1 MLELNRL
8 TGQVAEMASALAG
21 QQSNQRERT
30 LRARQQLLDH
40 ALVTDELLAKLRAAR
55 DADQSWRGAEPLGT
69 RLDERVQIP
78 PQSAPATLVAT
89 DGSQIY
95 PDTHALALYYLTN
108 VGSIVLRQG
117 SGAAP
122 AVSTAPIL
130 RLAVD
135 DPLEE
140 QDHDRVD
147 ADEVNLRRDLR
158 ELETLAALARAE
170 RAELG
175 GDMDALVVALAD
187 GPLLPW
193 LPQRMQDQEQRQRVQ
208 QFTAPL
214 DDLRASYAVPLGYV
228 DRPRSANVLRLLT
241 LAQLPMEAISKE
253 RLRQRNEYDGL
264 SDAALFQDLLPGQR
278 TGLFAAT
285 SEINA
290 NFDAAGHRICFCYMN
305 VAPPPEGPDAAAPP
319 EEKNAVM
326 ARVELPQWIAGDPA
340 RLEGALAAVW
350 SDCRLL
356 HYPYLLTRAHEL
368 ALVSRQERASLEQML
383 RTEMMRRG
391 MRFEESPKATTKR
404 TVGGR

>member
-8 TGQVAEMASALAG
+8 TGQVAEMAEALAG
-21 QQSNQRERT
+21 QRSNQRQRT
-30 LRARQQLLDH
+30 ERAREHLREH
-40 ALVTDELLAKLRAAR
+40 AQVTDELKEKLNLARRA
-55 DADQSWRGAEPLGT
+55 DESWRGAEPLGD
-69 RLDERVQIP
+69 RLDQRVQT
-78 PQSAPATLVAT
+78 PQQAEPATLVAT

-95 PDTHALALYYLTN
+95 PDTHAIALYYLTN

-122 AVSTAPIL
+122 ATSTAPVL
-130 RLAVD
+130 RMAVD

-158 ELETLAALARAE
+158 EMQALAALARRE
-170 RAELG
+170 REEMG
-175 GDMDALVVALAD
+175 GDMDRLVVALAD

-193 LPQRMQDQEQRQRVQ
+193 LPQRMQDAQQRQRVRE
-208 QFTAPL
+208 FTAPL
-214 DDLRASYAVPLGYV
+214 DDLRASYAAPLGYV
-228 DRPRSANVLRLLT
+228 DRPRSANVLRLLY
-241 LAQLPMEAISKE
+241 LAQLPAELISKE

-264 SDAALFQDLLPGQR
+264 SDAALFQDLSPGQR

-285 SEINA
+285 SEINE

-305 VAPPPEGPDAAAPP
+305 VATEEGEKSAA
-319 EEKNAVM
+319 M
-326 ARVELPQWIAGDPA
+326 ARVEMPEWLAHDPA
-340 RLEGALAAVW
+340 RLEAALAAVW
-350 SDCRLL
+350 SDCKLL

-391 MRFEESPKATTKR
+391 LRFEESPKANTKR
-404 TVGGR
+404 YVGGR

>member
-1 MLELNRL
+1 MLELNKL
-8 TGQVAEMASALAG
+8 TEQVADMAETLAG
-21 QQSNQRERT
+21 Q
-30 LRARQQLLDH
+30 RARLSDRTRRAREHLRDH
-40 ALVTDELLAKLRAAR
+40 ALVTDELLAKLQIAR
-55 DADQSWRGAEPLGT
+55 DADQSWRGAEPLGQ
-69 RLDERVQIP
+69 RLDECVQIP
-78 PQSAPATLVAT
+78 EPSEPATLVAT

-95 PDTHALALYYLTN
+95 PDTHAIALYYLTN

-122 AVSTAPIL
+122 VTSTAPIL
-130 RLAVD
+130 RMAAD

-158 ELETLAALARAE
+158 EVETLAALARRE
-170 RAELG
+170 RETLG
-175 GDMDALVVALAD
+175 GDMDRLVVALAD

-193 LPQRMQDQEQRQRVQ
+193 LPQRMLDVEQRKRVQ

-228 DRPRSANVLRLLT
+228 DRPRSANVLRLLH
-241 LAQLPMEAISKE
+241 LAQLPLELISKE

-285 SEINA
+285 SEINE
-290 NFDAAGHRICFCYMN
+290 NFDAVGHRICFCYMN
-305 VAPPPEGPDAAAPP
+305 MATEPGEA
-319 EEKNAVM
+319 NASM
-326 ARVELPQWIAGDPA
+326 ARVEMPAWIARDPV
-340 RLEGALAAVW
+340 RLDAALAAVW

-368 ALVSRQERASLEQML
+368 ALVSRQERTSLEQML
-383 RTEMMRRG
+383 RTEMMRLG
-391 MRFEESPKATTKR
+391 MRFEESPKANTKR
-404 TVGGR
+404 FVGGR

>member
-8 TGQVAEMASALAG
+8 TGQVAEMAEALAG
-21 QQSNQRERT
+21 QRRNQRERT
-30 LRARQQLLDH
+30 ESAREHLSAYAQ
-40 ALVTDELLAKLRAAR
+40 VTDELREKIVIARRA
-55 DADQSWRGAEPLGT
+55 DESWRGADPLGD
-69 RLDERVQIP
+69 RLDQCVQA
-78 PQSAPATLVAT
+78 PQQVEPATLVAT

-95 PDTHALALYYLTN
+95 PDTHAIALYYLTN

-122 AVSTAPIL
+122 ATSTAPIL
-130 RLAVD
+130 RLAAD

-158 ELETLAALARAE
+158 ELETLAALARSE
-170 RAELG
+170 REALG
-175 GDMDALVVALAD
+175 GDMERLVVALAD

-193 LPQRMQDQEQRQRVQ
+193 LPQRMLDVEQRQRVR

-214 DDLRASYAVPLGYV
+214 DDLKASYAAPLGYV
-228 DRPRSANVLRLLT
+228 DRPRSANVLRLLY
-241 LAQLPMEAISKE
+241 LAQLPAEAISKG

-285 SEINA
+285 SEINE
-290 NFDAAGHRICFCYMN
+290 NFAAAGQRICFCYMN
-305 VAPPPEGPDAAAPP
+305 VATEAGESNAA
-319 EEKNAVM
+319 M
-326 ARVELPQWIAGDPA
+326 ARVEMPEWIARDPD
-340 RLEGALAAVW
+340 RLEAALAAVW

-356 HYPYLLTRAHEL
+356 RYPYLLTRAHEL
-368 ALVSRQERASLEQML
+368 ALVTRQERATLEQML
-383 RTEMMRRG
+383 RTEMMRLG
-391 MRFEESPKATTKR
+391 MRFEESPKANTKR
-404 TVGGR
+404 FVGGR

>member
-8 TGQVAEMASALAG
+8 TGQVAEMAEALAG
-21 QQSNQRERT
+21 QRTNQRDRT
-30 LRARQQLLDH
+30 ERARQHLSQF
-40 ALVTDELLAKLRAAR
+40 AQVTDELKEKLAIARRA
-55 DADQSWRGAEPLGT
+55 DESWRGAEPLGD
-69 RLDERVQIP
+69 RLDQRVQT
-78 PQSAPATLVAT
+78 PQQSDPATLVAT

-95 PDTHALALYYLTN
+95 PDTHAIALYYLTN

-122 AVSTAPIL
+122 ITGTAPIL
-130 RLAVD
+130 RMAAD

-158 ELETLAALARAE
+158 EMGALAALARRE
-170 RAELG
+170 REDLG
-175 GDMDALVVALAD
+175 GDMERLVVALAD

-193 LPQRMQDQEQRQRVQ
+193 LPQRMQDAEQRRRVRE
-208 QFTAPL
+208 FTAPL
-214 DDLRASYAVPLGYV
+214 DDLRASYAAPLGYV
-228 DRPRSANVLRLLT
+228 DRPRSANVLRLLY
-241 LAQLPMEAISKE
+241 LAQLPLELISKE
-253 RLRQRNEYDGL
+253 RLRQRNDYDGL
-264 SDAALFQDLLPGQR
+264 SDAALFQNLLPGQR

-285 SEINA
+285 SEINE

-305 VAPPPEGPDAAAPP
+305 VATEEG
-319 EEKNAVM
+319 EKNAAM
-326 ARVELPQWIAGDPA
+326 ARVEMPEWLAHDTA
-340 RLEGALAAVW
+340 RLEAALAAVW

-391 MRFEESPKATTKR
+391 LRFEESPKANTKR
-404 TVGGR
+404 FVGGR

>member
-8 TGQVAEMASALAG
+8 TGQVAEMAEALAG
-21 QQSNQRERT
+21 QRSNQRQRT
-30 LRARQQLLDH
+30 ERAREHLREH
-40 ALVTDELLAKLRAAR
+40 AQVTDELKEKLNLARRA
-55 DADQSWRGAEPLGT
+55 DESWRGAEPLGD
-69 RLDERVQIP
+69 RLDQRVQT
-78 PQSAPATLVAT
+78 PQRAEPATLVAT

-95 PDTHALALYYLTN
+95 PDTHAIALYYLTN

-122 AVSTAPIL
+122 VTGTAPIL
-130 RLAVD
+130 RMAAD

-158 ELETLAALARAE
+158 EMETLAALARRE
-170 RAELG
+170 REDLG
-175 GDMDALVVALAD
+175 GDMERLVVALAD

-193 LPQRMQDQEQRQRVQ
+193 LPQRMQDADQRRRVR

-214 DDLRASYAVPLGYV
+214 DDLRASYAAPLGYV
-228 DRPRSANVLRLLT
+228 DRPRSANVLRLLF
-241 LAQLPMEAISKE
+241 LAQLPAEAISKE

-264 SDAALFQDLLPGQR
+264 SDAGLFQDLLPGQR

-285 SEINA
+285 SEINE
-290 NFDAAGHRICFCYMN
+290 NFDAAGQRICFCYMN
-305 VAPPPEGPDAAAPP
+305 VATEEG
-319 EEKNAVM
+319 EKNATM
-326 ARVELPQWIAGDPA
+326 ARVEMPEWLAHDTA
-340 RLEGALAAVW
+340 RLEAALAAIW

-391 MRFEESPKATTKR
+391 LRFEESPKANTKR
-404 TVGGR
+404 FVGGR

>member
-8 TGQVAEMASALAG
+8 TGQVAEMAEALAG
-21 QQSNQRERT
+21 QRTNQRERT
-30 LRARQQLLDH
+30 QRAREHLSAYAQ
-40 ALVTDELLAKLRAAR
+40 VTDDLREKIAVACR
-55 DADQSWRGAEPLGT
+55 TDESWRGADPLGNW
-69 RLDERVQIP
+69 LDERVP
-78 PQSAPATLVAT
+78 TPQQAEPATLVAT

-95 PDTHALALYYLTN
+95 PDTHAIALYYLTN
-108 VGSIVLRQG
+108 VGSIALRQG

-122 AVSTAPIL
+122 ATSTAPIL

-158 ELETLAALARAE
+158 EMEMLAALARSE
-170 RAELG
+170 REALG
-175 GDMDALVVALAD
+175 GDMERLVVALAD

-193 LPQRMQDQEQRQRVQ
+193 LPQRMPDADQRQRVR

-214 DDLRASYAVPLGYV
+214 DDLRASYTVPLGYV
-228 DRPRSANVLRLLT
+228 DRPRSANVLRLLY
-241 LAQLPMEAISKE
+241 LAQLPQELISKE

-285 SEINA
+285 SEINE

-305 VAPPPEGPDAAAPP
+305 VATEPGEA
-319 EEKNAVM
+319 NASM
-326 ARVELPQWIAGDPA
+326 ARVEMPTWIARDPE
-340 RLEGALAAVW
+340 RLEAALAAVW

-368 ALVSRQERASLEQML
+368 ALVSRQERTSLEQML

-391 MRFEESPKATTKR
+391 MRFEESPKANTKR
-404 TVGGR
+404 FVGGR

>member
-1 MLELNRL
+1 MLELNKL
-8 TGQVAEMASALAG
+8 TEQVADMAQALAG
-21 QQSNQRERT
+21 QRARLSDRTQRARER
-30 LRARQQLLDH
+30 LIEH
-40 ALVTDELLAKLRAAR
+40 AEVTDELSAKVRIAR
-55 DADQSWRGAEPLGT
+55 DADESWRGAEPLGQ
-69 RLDERVQIP
+69 RLDERVQV
-78 PQSAPATLVAT
+78 PQQHEPVTLVAT

-95 PDTHALALYYLTN
+95 PDTHAVALYYLTN

-122 AVSTAPIL
+122 ATSTAPIL
-130 RLAVD
+130 RMAAD

-158 ELETLAALARAE
+158 EMETLAGLARRE
-170 RAELG
+170 REQLG
-175 GDMDALVVALAD
+175 GDMERLVVALAD

-193 LPQRMQDQEQRQRVQ
+193 LPQRMQDAEQRERVQ

-214 DDLRASYAVPLGYV
+214 DNLRASYAVPLGYV
-228 DRPRSANVLRLLT
+228 DRPRSANVLRLLH
-241 LAQLPMEAISKE
+241 LAQLPVELISKE
-253 RLRQRNEYDGL
+253 RLRQSNEYDGL

-278 TGLFAAT
+278 TGLFTAT
-285 SEINA
+285 SEINE

-305 VAPPPEGPDAAAPP
+305 VATETGEANAA
-319 EEKNAVM
+319 M
-326 ARVELPQWIAGDPA
+326 ARIEMPVWIARDPA
-340 RLEGALAAVW
+340 RLEAALAAVW

-368 ALVSRQERASLEQML
+368 ALVTRQERTTLEQML

-391 MRFEESPKATTKR
+391 LRFEESPKANTKR
-404 TVGGR
+404 YVGGR

>member
-21 QQSNQRERT
+21 QQNNQRERT
-30 LRARQQLLDH
+30 LRARQQLRDH
-40 ALVTDELLAKLRAAR
+40 ALVTEELLAKLQMAQ
-55 DADQSWRGAEPLGT
+55 DADQSWRGAEPLGQ
-69 RLDERVQIP
+69 RLDQRSQIP
-78 PQSAPATLVAT
+78 PQSDPATLVAT

-108 VGSIVLRQG
+108 VGAIVLRQG

-122 AVSTAPIL
+122 AISTAPIL

-158 ELETLAALARAE
+158 EMETLADLAYAE
-170 RAELG
+170 RAALG
-175 GDMDALVVALAD
+175 GDMARLVVALAD

-193 LPQRMQDQEQRQRVQ
+193 LPQRMQDPEQRQRVQ

-214 DDLRASYAVPLGYV
+214 DNLRASYAVPLGYV
-228 DRPRSANVLRLLT
+228 DRPRSANVLRLLY
-241 LAQLPMEAISKE
+241 LAQLPVEAISKE

-290 NFDAAGHRICFCYMN
+290 NFAAAGHRICFCYMN
-305 VAPPPEGPDAAAPP
+305 VAPPEEQDAAAPP
-319 EEKNAVM
+319 EERNAVM
-326 ARVELPQWIAGDPA
+326 ARIELPQWIAGDPA
-340 RLEGALAAVW
+340 RLDGALAAVW

-368 ALVSRQERASLEQML
+368 ALVTRQERATLEQML

-391 MRFEESPKATTKR
+391 MRFEESPKANTKR
-404 TVGGR
+404 TIGGR